1 MPKKIKFSG
10 KSLDVRSIMPMQ
22 PLNGLSGFAPRT
34 STKRTTAPCGF
45 FVCGARLHLSM
56 VGRAGEPKGS
66 PGSLLTGSA
75 NPVRLTT
82 SQRFAPLGG
91 DSKNNKGVQP

>member
-1 MPKKIKFSG
+1 MNIIRNFS
-10 KSLDVRSIMPMQ
+10 SNSFVVRSIMPVQ
-22 PLNGLSGFAPRT
+22 PQNRLPGLEHRI

-66 PGSLLTGSA
+66 PGSLLTGSS

-82 SQRFAPLGG
+82 SQRLEPLGG

>member
-1 MPKKIKFSG
+1 MSFLISHTG
-10 KSLDVRSIMPMQ
+10 NSIDVQAIIVVQ

-45 FVCGARLHLSM
+45 FVCGAQLHLSM

>member
-1 MPKKIKFSG
+1 MP
-10 KSLDVRSIMPMQ
+10 VQ

-34 STKRTTAPCGF
+34 SPKRTAAPCGF
-45 FVCGARLHLSM
+45 FVPEGCTHLSM

-66 PGSLLTGSA
+66 PGSLVTGSA

-82 SQRFAPLGG
+82 IQRFAPLGG
-91 DSKNNKGVQP
+91 DSKNTKGVQP